1 MYVCISK
8 YTFIDLQSKYT
19 HNEKQVKKKKNKPEM
34 LLLTFLKWDSVTM
47 RDDLLTKID
56 RY

>member
-8 YTFIDLQSKYT
+8 YIFIDLQSKYT
-19 HNEKQVKKKKNKPEM
+19 HNEKQVKKKNKPEM